1 MLSTLRT
8 TVVEYAQIVGIAAV
22 TCPATRRATIDLYV
36 QCIWTYVKK
45 ACASAAI
52 FKRLATQSILV
63 LARAVV
69 GVLSRYRMQTNVSH
83 RCIIE
88 TSALSYIGGVVWII
102 VMRRRSF
109 FRYGRNSSSEK

>member
-8 TVVEYAQIVGIAAV
+8 TVVEYAKIVGIAAV
-22 TCPATRRATIDLYV
+22 TCPATSRATVDLYV
-36 QCIWTYVKK
+36 HCIRTYVNE

-52 FKRLATQSILV
+52 FQRLVMHSALV

-83 RCIIE
+83 CCIIE
-88 TSALSYIGGVVWII
+88 TSALASIGSVVWII
-102 VMRRRSF
+102 AIRRCSF
-109 FRYGRNSSSEK
+109 FRNGRNSSCE